1 MNPLHRGDTGV
12 SAMVF
17 LDDIGRLYSI
27 ADCES
32 CSHDGPHFQL
42 RDGWFECDACTAP
55 VFDEISFGGW
65 LGAAG

>member
-1 MNPLHRGDTGV
+1 
-12 SAMVF
+12 MVF

-42 RDGWFECDACTAP
+42 RHGAFECSACKSP
-55 VFDEISFGGW
+55 VVDEFSFGSW
-65 LGAAG
+65 LDAAG